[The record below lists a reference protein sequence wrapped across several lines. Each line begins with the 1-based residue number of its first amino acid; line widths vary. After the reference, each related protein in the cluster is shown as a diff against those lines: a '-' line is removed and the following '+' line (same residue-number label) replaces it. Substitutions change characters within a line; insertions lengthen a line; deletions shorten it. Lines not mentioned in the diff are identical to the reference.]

1 MMNNTKR
8 ISRIAGIFYLIVA
21 ITGFFIMDTWNKVIV
36 NGDIAT
42 TISNISANESLF
54 RISLL
59 SNVIMT
65 LAWVILSLYLYWIF
79 KALDKMT
86 SLIMVVLVLLGSSI
100 TLFSTLTK
108 TAAIELITTNNT
120 ESVDYL
126 IYAIL
131 KLSNSGTMFAY
142 IFFGLWLLPLGILIY
157 KSDISPKYVKIP
169 LSILVLIAGIGYL
182 LDYLIFQFNLTIDIN
197 VTQFTFYGEVFLL
210 LLLLIKG
217 IKVQTKE

>member
-1 MMNNTKR
+1 
-8 ISRIAGIFYLIVA
+8 
-21 ITGFFIMDTWNKVIV
+21 MDTWNKVIV